1 MCLSPFTREPG
12 TPLLSLAA
20 SPPALSSHGPFFVF
34 PRTLPCL
41 PAPAPPSHPG
51 PFGSTQGCLGALG
64 SHMVSLD
71 RDPLKENRVMAK
83 QSRRLVLS
91 EPDSRPPFSPEARHA
106 QLLAA
111 PQNQTAPAGWPFGFN
126 TPPFPNKGHPRLP
139 KSPRRGTLT
148 YPGMRP
154 SSPPQIPPD
163 LPHLRGQPPGITCSS
178 RPPPPPL
185 RSRVAARWHAGPGA
199 APPRGG
205 AGRSCLR
212 GAARSGAGQGAV
224 RGAVRCPPYGLRGSG
239 AAMGS
244 AGSGLG

>member
-51 PFGSTQGCLGALG
+51 PFGSTQGCLGTLG

-163 LPHLRGQPPGITCSS
+163 LPHLRGQPPGITCSC
-178 RPPPPPL
+178 PPP
-185 RSRVAARWHAGPGA
+185 A
-199 APPRGG
+199 APEPGCR
-205 AGRSCLR
+205 
-212 GAARSGAGQGAV
+212 
-224 RGAVRCPPYGLRGSG
+224 
-239 AAMGS
+239 
-244 AGSGLG
+244 